1 MCVFVLF
8 IFIQSAMIIYESL
21 TFLLMRKI
29 NETYKVTLGKVKLD
43 KYYL

>member
-1 MCVFVLF
+1 
-8 IFIQSAMIIYESL
+8 MIIYESL
-21 TFLLMRKI
+21 KFLLVRKI